1 MTLNEARRRIVR
13 ALNEAGTTSPGLE
26 ADYILGFVLGVSR
39 AFIMA
44 YPDLAVSEEDNSRIT
59 EILRRRSAREPLQY
73 IIGSWDFYGRTLETP
88 AGVLIPRPETELLVE
103 RALELLPAAGG
114 TFLDWGTGTGCIAL
128 SLLSENTRLRGIASD
143 CNPLALAASWRN
155 LKRYGVLD
163 RCLLWHS
170 RTPEDLPV
178 APSSLD
184 MLVSNPPYIKT
195 SLIGSLMREVLHEPL
210 PALDGGADG
219 MMWYLR
225 LFAAAERLLRPGGSL
240 LFESGDREQSEALV
254 KFTPA
259 LLCLKGIIDD
269 YSGTPRVLVWC
280 RV

>member
-1 MTLNEARRRIVR
+1 MTINEARRRIVR
-13 ALNEAGTTSPGLE
+13 ALKEAGTTSPGLE
-26 ADYILGFVLGVSR
+26 ADFILGFVLGVSR
-39 AFIMA
+39 AIILA
-44 YPDLAVSEEDNSRIT
+44 SPDLVVSEEDDSRIT

-128 SLLSENTRLRGIASD
+128 SLLSENTRLRGVASD

-155 LKRYGVLD
+155 LKRYGVLG

-170 RTPEDLPV
+170 RTPEDIPV

-210 PALDGGADG
+210 SALDGGVDG
-219 MMWYLR
+219 MTWYLR
-225 LFAAAERLLRPGGSL
+225 LFAASERLLRPGGSL

-254 KFTPA
+254 QLAPS
-259 LLCLKGIIDD
+259 LLRLEGITND
-269 YSGTPRVLVWC
+269 YSGTPRVLEWC